1 MYKRQII
8 DSFTNVSNPVIS
20 RIHSS
25 AYDSLN
31 FGLSSAMA
39 WSYMLIILA
48 VLGIV
53 YKLVSRFI
61 FYHE

>member
-1 MYKRQII
+1 MCIR
-8 DSFTNVSNPVIS
+8 D
-20 RIHSS
+20 R
-25 AYDSLN
+25 
-31 FGLSSAMA
+31 
-39 WSYMLIILA
+39 SYMLIILA